1 MPKFPTG
8 PAGWR
13 QLGLLALLALIL
25 LLLIGRGC
33 SIEPST
39 AQTTEDGEQSRWVW
53 QPEAALTVMAD
64 LFRVGPVEGK
74 PNWHAATRRVVDG
87 DPARGRL
94 LAMQY
99 GCGAC
104 HRAPDIGMARG
115 RVGPDLTGFAGRGYI
130 AGILTNR
137 PGALVSWLRNP
148 PAHAPQTAMPDMGIG
163 ARDARDLAAWLYTL
177 DGA

>member
-1 MPKFPTG
+1 MASGPTG

-13 QLGLLALLALIL
+13 QLGLLALLALL
-25 LLLIGRGC
+25 AVLLIGRGC
-33 SIEPST
+33 VPDRAE
-39 AQTTEDGEQSRWVW
+39 AQEAGEGWVW
-53 QPEAALTVMAD
+53 QPEAAVTWFAD
-64 LFRVGPVEGK
+64 LFRFGPVEGK
-74 PNWHAATRRVVDG
+74 PNWRASTRRVLDG
-87 DPARGRL
+87 DPARGRV

-130 AGILTNR
+130 AGILSNR
-137 PGALVSWLRNP
+137 PGELVAWLRNP